1 MILSDRRKVYYRD
14 NIYCE
19 EGCEYK
25 GYNIEKNLVNCHC
38 KLKPKPLNKI
48 EVIDFDF
55 KKEDL
60 SSFFNIKTYAN
71 VACLKCYKLLFT
83 ETGFVYN
90 IGNFLLLFLILL
102 FIIIMIL
109 FYRKHQSNILS
120 LISRVTK
127 KQEQF
132 NNCKILPKN
141 IEEVKTKRNIKI
153 QNNNSFNYTTKKDS
167 MSDSHRILFKDI
179 LSVNDKRKENKE
191 NSFNAKNTN
200 ILKTNNEETNKDDF
214 KDLNDEEINS
224 LSYEEALIVDKRNFL
239 QYYWSLISRK
249 NLILFSFIP
258 MNDYNLIYIK
268 ICIFI
273 ISFSLYI
280 TVNALFFTDETMHK
294 IYKDKGI
301 FNFIFQLPKII
312 YSTIISSVINILI
325 KFFALS
331 EKNILKLK
339 QNIKK

>member
-1 MILSDRRKVYYRD
+1 
-14 NIYCE
+14 
-19 EGCEYK
+19 
-25 GYNIEKNLVNCHC
+25 
-38 KLKPKPLNKI
+38 
-48 EVIDFDF
+48 
-55 KKEDL
+55 
-60 SSFFNIKTYAN
+60 
-71 VACLKCYKLLFT
+71 
-83 ETGFVYN
+83 
-90 IGNFLLLFLILL
+90 
-102 FIIIMIL
+102 MIL

-120 LISRVTK
+120 SISRVTK

-141 IEEVKTKRNIKI
+141 IEEVSKTKINIKT

-167 MSDSHRILFKDI
+167 ISDSHRILFKDI

-224 LSYEEALIVDKRNFL
+224 LPYGEALIVDKRNFL

-339 QNIKK
+339 QNIKKVKGKDIKEEVNKTITFLNIKFLIFFIIGIIFLFIFWYYVAVFCAVYKNTQITLIKDSVTSFSFSLIYPFLLNYIPALLRIISIKNKDNRYLYKFSKIFAYLI